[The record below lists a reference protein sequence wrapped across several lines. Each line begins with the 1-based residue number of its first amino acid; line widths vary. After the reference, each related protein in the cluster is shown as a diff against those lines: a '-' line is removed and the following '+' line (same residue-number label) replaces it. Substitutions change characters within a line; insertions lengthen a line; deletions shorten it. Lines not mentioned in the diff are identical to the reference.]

1 MLVIA
6 NYVIACPSV
15 KSRGVQWWQGSTW
28 PNDCRD
34 AIIPARNLGQL
45 CWYFYNTCTW
55 WWYLLILV
63 PARNLGQLSAL
74 PTGHHIISFH
84 PSLQN
89 CAEQLL
95 RDVKQQVDMIA
106 ETGGT
111 SLLSDL
117 WGDLWSCKFSTGQN
131 HSKISTGKEEAK
143 LIYFAHCTITHL
155 LTDLSKLW
163 QESCH
168 PDSQWSP
175 ITINH
180 MKRRT
185 YLCGSICDKTIKNCS
200 ETWEKNCTW
209 PPSTLVL
216 CPSQCSIT
224 YKSD

>member
-6 NYVIACPSV
+6 NYVIAFPSV

-63 PARNLGQLSAL
+63 PARNLGQLSAPPN
-74 PTGHHIISFH
+74 PTGHHIMSFH

-89 CAEQLL
+89 CAEHNGLMAIVETTGWYDCRHRRHLPSVRPVRKPVVLQIRHKAKSLKNQY
-95 RDVKQQVDMIA
+95 RKRRSKVD
-106 ETGGT
+106 
-111 SLLSDL
+111 L
-117 WGDLWSCKFSTGQN
+117 F
-131 HSKISTGKEEAK
+131 
-143 LIYFAHCTITHL
+143 CTEQITHV

-168 PDSQWSP
+168 PDSQ
-175 ITINH
+175 
-180 MKRRT
+180 
-185 YLCGSICDKTIKNCS
+185 
-200 ETWEKNCTW
+200 
-209 PPSTLVL
+209 
-216 CPSQCSIT
+216 
-224 YKSD
+224 

>member
-1 MLVIA
+1 MLVIP

-63 PARNLGQLSAL
+63 PARNLGQLSAPPNRASYYQLSPFSAKLCRAIVERCETTGWYDCRDRGHL
-74 PTGHHIISFH
+74 PSVRPVRRPVVLQIQHKAK
-84 PSLQN
+84 SLKNQY
-89 CAEQLL
+89 
-95 RDVKQQVDMIA
+95 RKRR
-106 ETGGT
+106 
-111 SLLSDL
+111 
-117 WGDLWSCKFSTGQN
+117 
-131 HSKISTGKEEAK
+131 SKID
-143 LIYFAHCTITHL
+143 LFCTEKITHL

-175 ITINH
+175 IMINP
-180 MKRRT
+180 
-185 YLCGSICDKTIKNCS
+185 YL
-200 ETWEKNCTW
+200 
-209 PPSTLVL
+209 
-216 CPSQCSIT
+216 
-224 YKSD
+224 